1 MKSGRVEAGTGLESK
16 QLLQVKFPYK
26 TVYGGLAMFAK
37 YLGQDQ
43 TGGIAVIAATHLRLD
58 RQQFARFFQ
67 CHQALPAAAAM
78 VT

>member
-1 MKSGRVEAGTGLESK
+1 
-16 QLLQVKFPYK
+16 
-26 TVYGGLAMFAK
+26 MFAK